1 VETFAK
7 LEKDGK
13 INKKIAMIAVGD
25 QFGIELS
32 TATRAG
38 LKKAGFD
45 LVYDKSYPFGTQDMQ
60 PVLKDAQAANPD
72 VLLAFS
78 YPPDT
83 FAITDTSKV
92 LGFNPKVFFVGVG
105 TAFPMYKGKFAT
117 AAEGIMGIGG
127 SDASLPGIKWYI
139 QHHKDIIGREPDRWA
154 SPITYASLQV
164 LQQAIER
171 VGKVDRA
178 AVIQE
183 INTGSF
189 DTIIGKVKL
198 ENGLNKN
205 IWAVG
210 QWQGADFFG
219 VAPISKQGAKP
230 VIGKPA
236 WQ

>member
-1 VETFAK
+1 
-7 LEKDGK
+7 
-13 INKKIAMIAVGD
+13 
-25 QFGIELS
+25 
-32 TATRAG
+32 
-38 LKKAGFD
+38 
-45 LVYDKSYPFGTQDMQ
+45 
-60 PVLKDAQAANPD
+60 
-72 VLLAFS
+72 
-78 YPPDT
+78 
-83 FAITDTSKV
+83 
-92 LGFNPKVFFVGVG
+92 
-105 TAFPMYKGKFAT
+105 
-117 AAEGIMGIGG
+117 MGIGG

-139 QHHKDIIGREPDRWA
+139 QHHKEVIGREPDRWA

-178 AVIQE
+178 AVIKE

-230 VIGKPA
+230 VIAKPA
-236 WQ
+236 WK